1 MRFRLLFSRKVLVG
15 PLQMCLTPKLAARHL
30 VLATEPENLASVLAL
45 APRLELVNAGI
56 GVGLPTL
63 TGTMGKR

>member
-1 MRFRLLFSRKVLVG
+1 
-15 PLQMCLTPKLAARHL
+15 MCLTPKLAARHL